1 MHRCNVNYNRRPLEW
16 THLPEE
22 FHVHFGDTVD
32 GPGSLYGDIRGGVS
46 GGGGAKCSD
55 SAGAE

>member
-1 MHRCNVNYNRRPLEW
+1 MQTKKNTHVILKGLLEW

-46 GGGGAKCSD
+46 GD
-55 SAGAE
+55 QMLR